1 MKTST
6 NDRVRIFRSGNS
18 QAVRLPKKFRLP
30 GQTASIRRQGRSLVI
45 TPEEDAWERFARG
58 AADLS
63 DIMGDF
69 QREQPTKPDSRSDLF
84 T

>member
-6 NDRVRIFRSGNS
+6 KDRVRIFRSGNS

-30 GQTASIRRQGRSLVI
+30 GQTASIRRQGKSLVI
-45 TPEEDAWERFARG
+45 TPEEDTWERFARG

-63 DIMGDF
+63 AMMADF
-69 QREQPTKPDSRSDLF
+69 QREQPTRPDSRTDLF
-84 T
+84 S